1 MQPDH
6 ALEARGCHQER
17 AKVVPGKEKRN
28 HESSVHPAKRWPRIR
43 GARRGIVVE
52 HEQMAQKLFEYEAA
66 QVLLSVNGAKDAF
79 DPDRVKSLLPT
90 ARSAKRLKVT
100 KTLDAGDA

>member
-1 MQPDH
+1 MENLCIQPGDGH
-6 ALEARGCHQER
+6 AFVAQD
-17 AKVVPGKEKRN
+17 VVL
-28 HESSVHPAKRWPRIR
+28 VDY
-43 GARRGIVVE
+43 
-52 HEQMAQKLFEYEAA
+52 EQMAQKLFKY
-66 QVLLSVNGAKDAF
+66 GAKDAF